1 MSDITDL
8 EKRINSAL
16 DRISKGIEARPSAP
30 ADPQLAP
37 ASDTEN
43 LLEELEIERATNE
56 RLIAGREKY
65 AGQIERL
72 ETRMTRLTERL
83 HEIDSENKRLQNVVA
98 ALRENNDALRKANAQ
113 HRDGSDV
120 AVKALEA
127 QVAEITAARA
137 ADLAEIDDVLS
148 ELQPLLKEA

>member
-16 DRISKGIEARPSAP
+16 DRIAQGIEARGA
-30 ADPQLAP
+30 AA
-37 ASDTEN
+37 ASETAGATEN

-72 ETRMTRLTERL
+72 ETRLTRLTERL
-83 HEIDSENKRLQNVVA
+83 NDIDVENKRLQNVVE
-98 ALRENNDALRKANAQ
+98 ALRSNNEALRAANAE

-120 AVKALEA
+120 AVKSLEA
-127 QVAEITAARA
+127 EVADIRAARA